1 MFLNCVEIR
10 GGKPLCGRVKIQ
22 GSKNGV
28 LPILA
33 GCVLHEG
40 VSRIRRCPRIRDVFD
55 TIRILEHLGC
65 RVWWEEDCLA
75 VDARNVTS
83 WEIPEEPAVGM
94 RSPVLFLGALLGRMG
109 RAKIPYPG
117 GCVLGPRP
125 VDLHLQ
131 AMAGLGAVLQEKE
144 GRIEAE
150 AKQLHGGEIHLR
162 FPSVGATENSI
173 LAAVLAE
180 GTTRITGCA
189 REPEVLELCAFLQ
202 ELGASI
208 RVPSEG
214 VLEIRGVRKLKDS
227 CHELGADRIVAGTYL
242 LAAAVTEGRIRIE
255 GAPRQELEAF
265 LQVLEQMG
273 IRFDSEGETLFAD
286 CTGGCRNIPY
296 LETAPYPGFPT
307 DLQSP
312 IMTLMAVSRGS
323 CCLRERIFESRFKI
337 AEQLIQMG
345 ADITLEGEQA
355 LIRGVPGLSAAS
367 VEAGELRGAAAL
379 FLAGLNARGV
389 TRIRGCG
396 FADRGY
402 EHFCE
407 NLIGLG
413 ADIKICQ

>member
-1 MFLNCVEIR
+1 MNCVEIR

-33 GCVLHEG
+33 GCLLHEG

-55 TIRILEHLGC
+55 TICILESLGC
-65 RVWWEEDCLA
+65 RVWWEKDCLA
-75 VDARNVTS
+75 VDARNITS

-94 RSPVLFLGALLGRMG
+94 RSPVLFLGALLGRIG

-131 AMAGLGAVLQEKE
+131 AMASLGAVIREKE

-150 AKQLHGGEIHLR
+150 AKGLQGGEIHLR

-202 ELGASI
+202 GKGARI
-208 RVPSEG
+208 RMPSEG
-214 VLEIRGVRKLKDS
+214 VLEIRGVQRLQDS
-227 CHELGADRIVAGTYL
+227 CHELRADRIVAGTYL
-242 LAAAVTEGRIRIE
+242 LAAAVTEGSIE
-255 GAPRQELEAF
+255 VVGAPRQELEAF

-273 IRFDSEGETLFAD
+273 VRFSGEGEILFAE
-286 CTGGCRNIPY
+286 CMGGCRNIPY

-312 IMTLMAVSRGS
+312 IMTLMAVSRGE

-337 AEQLIQMG
+337 AEQLQQMG
-345 ADITLEGEQA
+345 ADIRIQGGQA

-367 VEAGELRGAAAL
+367 IEAGELRGAAAL
-379 FLAGLNARGV
+379 FLAGLNAKGV
-389 TRIRGCG
+389 TRIQGCG

-402 EHFCE
+402 EQFCE
-407 NLIGLG
+407 NLISLG

>member
-1 MFLNCVEIR
+1 MNCVEIR
-10 GGKPLCGRVKIQ
+10 GGKPLCGRVKLQ

-40 VSRIRRCPRIRDVFD
+40 VTRIRHCPRIRDVFD
-55 TIRILEHLGC
+55 TIRILESLGC
-65 RVWWEEDCLA
+65 SVWWEEDCLA
-75 VDARNVTS
+75 VDAKHITS
-83 WEIPEEPAVGM
+83 WKIPEDPAVGM

-109 RAKIPYPG
+109 RAQIPYPG

-131 AMAGLGAVLQEKE
+131 AMTRLGVEIREKE
-144 GRIEAE
+144 GGIEAE
-150 AKQLHGGEIHLR
+150 AKRLQGGEIHLR

-180 GTTRITGCA
+180 GNTRITGCA
-189 REPEVLELCAFLQ
+189 REPEVLELCAFLR
-202 ELGASI
+202 ELGARI
-208 RVPSEG
+208 RIPSEG
-214 VLEIRGVRKLKDS
+214 VLEIEGVERLKDG
-227 CHELGADRIVAGTYL
+227 CHELSADRIVAGTYL
-242 LAAAVTEGRIRIE
+242 LAAAVTEGSIEIE
-255 GAPRQELEAF
+255 GAPAQELEAF
-265 LQVLEQMG
+265 LYVLEQMG
-273 IRFDSEGETLFAD
+273 VELSYKKETLFAD

-337 AEQLIQMG
+337 AEPLIRMG
-345 ADITLEGEQA
+345 ADIRITGGQA
-355 LIRGVPGLSAAS
+355 LIRGVPKLLPAS

-379 FLAGLNARGV
+379 FLAGLNACGV

-402 EHFCE
+402 ENFCD